1 MNEISVKIDQRV
13 PEIICT
19 DLDRFQQVLMNLL
32 SNANKFTRKGKI
44 NIYCRMANNS
54 DGWLSLL
61 EVNLNFYSHLIV
73 FIEDDGIGISK
84 EDKKKLFKPFSRLK
98 NGEYLNPNGHGLG
111 LSNCK
116 DIIEMLNGKIW
127 IESSNQTFSC

>member
-1 MNEISVKIDQRV
+1 
-13 PEIICT
+13 
-19 DLDRFQQVLMNLL
+19 
-32 SNANKFTRKGKI
+32 
-44 NIYCRMANNS
+44 MANNS